1 MVEEYNTLIA
11 NHTWDFI
18 PPPSPSHNIIG
29 CKWVFKVK
37 QKPDGSIDY
46 LKSCIVARGYSQ
58 CEGMDYDEM
67 FNPIVKLVTIKMI
80 LSITVFLQWLIRHID
95 VNNAF
100 VHGYLH

>member
-1 MVEEYNTLIA
+1 
-11 NHTWDFI
+11 
-18 PPPSPSHNIIG
+18 
-29 CKWVFKVK
+29 
-37 QKPDGSIDY
+37 
-46 LKSCIVARGYSQ
+46 
-58 CEGMDYDEM
+58 M